1 MKTQMFQKPTVA
13 DLRQAAQKLGM
24 SPSEAY
30 LTAVDE
36 IITPLANAY
45 ATLDAAPDELPAV
58 KYPRGQFYRPS
69 AQENPHGAWYVK
81 TSIKGRPGGKLAG
94 RRVALKDNV
103 CLAGVP
109 MMIGAQ
115 LLEGYVPEVDATVVE
130 RILDAGG
137 EIAGKAVCEYYC
149 VSGGSHTSS
158 TGPVHNPRKR
168 GYTTGGSSSGSAAL
182 VAAEDVHMAIGG
194 DQAGSI
200 RIPASHCGIVG
211 LKPTFGLVPYT
222 GIGLL
227 EITIDTCGPMTAN
240 VRDNALLLEVIAGP
254 DGLDTRQRGVA
265 ASRYTEALA
274 GGIKGMRIA
283 VIKEGFGHPNSEPD
297 VDAHVRDAGQRFA
310 KLGAIVEEVSVP
322 THALGFPVWA
332 AIRGDAACVML
343 LEMNGAGIGHDG
355 LYVTSLLDHSMG
367 WRKRARIRRYAEDR
381 LDLQQVHTRPL
392 WRPLLRQGAEPAPA
406 RSCGLRRRV
415 CDARPSAAADSA
427 DEGDANSRQGRN
439 AAGDHAPKLGTDPQ
453 HVPVQRHRAS
463 GDQRAMRDGR
473 RPSHRAYAG
482 WPPLCRGDDLSR
494 RCGVRAVRRLD
505 DILTGLPGITVK
517 VAGTSRRASVA
528 FR

>member
-1 MKTQMFQKPTVA
+1 MFQKPTVA

-24 SPSEAY
+24 NPSDAY
-30 LTAVDE
+30 LNAVE
-36 IITPLANAY
+36 QIITPLANAY
-45 ATLDAAPDELPAV
+45 ATLDTTPEDLPAV

-69 AQENPHGAWYVK
+69 AEENPHGAWYMK
-81 TSIKGRPGGKLAG
+81 TSIKGKPGGKLAG

-109 MMIGAQ
+109 MTIGAQ
-115 LLEGYVPEVDATVVE
+115 LLEGYVPEIDATVVE

-182 VAAEDVHMAIGG
+182 VAAGEVDMAIGG

-265 ASRYTEALA
+265 AAATPRRSR
-274 GGIKGMRIA
+274 
-283 VIKEGFGHPNSEPD
+283 
-297 VDAHVRDAGQRFA
+297 
-310 KLGAIVEEVSVP
+310 
-322 THALGFPVWA
+322 A
-332 AIRGDAACVML
+332 A
-343 LEMNGAGIGHDG
+343 
-355 LYVTSLLDHSMG
+355 
-367 WRKRARIRRYAEDR
+367 
-381 LDLQQVHTRPL
+381 
-392 WRPLLRQGAEPAPA
+392 
-406 RSCGLRRRV
+406 
-415 CDARPSAAADSA
+415 
-427 DEGDANSRQGRN
+427 SREC
-439 AAGDHAPKLGTDPQ
+439 A
-453 HVPVQRHRAS
+453 
-463 GDQRAMRDGR
+463 
-473 RPSHRAYAG
+473 
-482 WPPLCRGDDLSR
+482 WP
-494 RCGVRAVRRLD
+494 
-505 DILTGLPGITVK
+505 
-517 VAGTSRRASVA
+517 
-528 FR
+528 